1 MGGGH
6 GRPGGAMLIG
16 HSSPTIL
23 AKWKDCFGRK
33 AKKQGN
39 ICHGVRDKYFLAFL
53 TSQASSRRCGNASH
67 GGTNFSGYSLPAVD
81 FCDTSTDAGGYPCS
95 SAGRIPGGTSPH
107 GLTRHTRS
115 SPAAASG
122 SAERRSGAVPC
133 VAEQRR
139 GTVRSGECDT
149 APGCDGRSRP
159 GGVRGRSAV
168 GRRFCDAKRD
178 VAT

>member
-1 MGGGH
+1 MERLLWPEGKK
-6 GRPGGAMLIG
+6 A
-16 HSSPTIL
+16 
-23 AKWKDCFGRK
+23 RK
-33 AKKQGN
+33 YLSRTGLTS
-39 ICHGVRDKYFLAFL
+39 VRDKYFLAFL
-53 TSQASSRRCGNASH
+53 TSQASSRRRGNASH
-67 GGTNFSGYSLPAVD
+67 GGTNFSGYNLPTVD

-133 VAEQRR
+133 VAEERR
-139 GTVRSGECDT
+139 GTLRSGECDT
-149 APGCDGRSRP
+149 APGCDGRSRH